1 MAETRADYDGAWK
14 EVVERFFEP
23 FVSFFFPRAHAGID
37 WTMGYEF
44 LDKDLRQVVRDA
56 ELGRRLADKLV
67 KVRTGEGEEA
77 WVLVHIEVQGDV
89 EGTFAKRM
97 YVYNYRIFDR
107 YDRRVASLAVLAD
120 SLRGWRPD
128 GYGYELWGCK
138 VGIQFPAIKL
148 LDYEARWSELE
159 QSENPFAI
167 IVMTHLKARAT
178 RRDAQGRLIGS
189 SALLK
194 CFTGKDTQE
203 KTSWSCFASS
213 TGSWCCPKSW
223 STVLRK
229 HSDNTRR
236 TQRCLMS
243 PVSNA
248 GESSKECSREFF

>member
-44 LDKDLRQVVRDA
+44 LDKELQQVVRDA

-120 SLRGWRPD
+120 SRQAWRPD
-128 GYGYELWGCK
+128 RYGYELWGCK

-148 LDYEARWSELE
+148 LDR
-159 QSENPFAI
+159 
-167 IVMTHLKARAT
+167 
-178 RRDAQGRLIGS
+178 
-189 SALLK
+189 
-194 CFTGKDTQE
+194 DTQE